1 MDMYTQIIIIMLI
14 DFTEFELET
23 ISNSLDDYINY
34 HDENLSEDE
43 LIGGISILDRVNSI
57 NDKINEVY

>member
-1 MDMYTQIIIIMLI
+1 MKNP
-14 DFTEFELET
+14 FTEIELET

-57 NDKINEVY
+57 QNKIDDLLKLMEIN